1 MWLPWSYNYEVSV
14 EGEVRHIVRKV
25 ILKRGI
31 PSTNN
36 YPTVS
41 LIIDGIKKTHRIHH
55 MVATL
60 FLPAPTDPGC
70 EIDHI
75 DRNTL
80 NNNASN
86 LRWVSKTV
94 NNNNKNIQTQC
105 RADKT
110 SDLPHH
116 IQLRTDKSYQCYS
129 ICIKHKGKRIK
140 RDRRTIEEAIACRDE
155 LIAELNST

>member
-1 MWLPWSYNYEVSV
+1 
-14 EGEVRHIVRKV
+14 VRKV

-31 PSTNN
+31 PSSNN
-36 YPTVS
+36 YSIVS
-41 LIIDGIKKTHRIHH
+41 LIIDGVKKTHRIHH

-80 NNNASN
+80 NNSAYN

-94 NNNNKNIQTQC
+94 NCNNKNIQTEC
-105 RADKT
+105 RIDKT
-110 SDLPHH
+110 NGLPHH
-116 IQLRTDKSYQCYS
+116 IYRRYDKDYECYS
-129 ICIKHKGKRIK
+129 VSIKHRGKRIK
-140 RDRRTIEEAIACRDE
+140 QDRHTLEEAIACRDA
-155 LIAELNST
+155 LIAELNGWDF